1 MTDMTGMTLEE
12 RRETLVNSL
21 RSSKGWMTDYAKAF
35 VDQYA
40 IDAHLVGMG
49 EPVAWRADWQDWR
62 QYHDRDDN
70 PLPNSWESPPPTVTP
85 LYLAPPASGDWDAV
99 RDVIAALEED
109 GDKLGCAA
117 MLRAA
122 LPENTK

>member
-1 MTDMTGMTLEE
+1 MTMTLEE

-40 IDAHLVGMG
+40 IDAHLAGMG
-49 EPVAWRADWQDWR
+49 EPVGTLRIRINDWKIAGI
-62 QYHDRDDN
+62 
-70 PLPNSWESPPPTVTP
+70 PNAMTTLRSGEYP

-117 MLRAA
+117 MLRVA
-122 LPENTK
+122 LSENAK